1 MRRDCKRGR
10 AQLLAILS
18 NRAKLMPLMKAAQ
31 LPDKVISLIQSAL
44 EEDIDGGDV
53 TSEFFVSADAVSSS
67 RIVAREPGIAAGV
80 AVAAQVFHEVDV
92 RLIVSD
98 ELPDGSP
105 FVAGDTLMR
114 ITGPTRGILSAE
126 RVALNFLQRLCAIA
140 TQTNHYVDAVKPYD
154 VKVLD
159 TRKTTPGCRW
169 LEKMAVRAG
178 GGTNHRM
185 SLNDQVMVKD
195 NHLLADDKLED
206 LQHAI
211 NCAKSARPGIKV
223 ELEADTLEQVT
234 RFLKLEGVDM
244 ILLDNMK
251 PAQLREAVTLVKG
264 SVFLEASG
272 GITLDT
278 INAVAATG
286 VNAISI
292 GALTHTVRALDLSM
306 ELDG

>member
-1 MRRDCKRGR
+1 M
-10 AQLLAILS
+10 QPSSIPS
-18 NRAKLMPLMKAAQ
+18 S
-31 LPDKVISLIQSAL
+31 VIALIQSAL
-44 EEDIDGGDV
+44 DEDIKGGDV

-67 RIVAREPGIAAGV
+67 RIVAREPGIMSGV
-80 AVAAQVFHEVDV
+80 AVAARVFHEVDA
-92 RLIVSD
+92 RLIVSA
-98 ELPDGSP
+98 ELPDGTP
-105 FVAGDTLMR
+105 FAAGDTLMR

-126 RVALNFLQRLCAIA
+126 RVALNFMQRLCAIA
-140 TQTNHYVDAVKPYD
+140 TQTNHYVDAVKPYN

-159 TRKTTPGCRW
+159 TRKTTPGWRW

-211 NCAKSARPGIKV
+211 NCVKSARPGIKV
-223 ELEADTLEQVT
+223 ELEADTLEQVL
-234 RFLKLEGVDM
+234 RFLSLEGVDM

-251 PAQLREAVTLVKG
+251 PAQLREAVALVKG
-264 SVFLEASG
+264 RVFLEASG

-292 GALTHTVRALDLSM
+292 GALTHTVRALDLSL
-306 ELDG
+306 ELEEKTNSGRAVSLPA

>member
-1 MRRDCKRGR
+1 
-10 AQLLAILS
+10 
-18 NRAKLMPLMKAAQ
+18 MKAAP
-31 LPDKVISLIQSAL
+31 LPDHVITLIQSAL
-44 EEDIDGGDV
+44 DEDIDGGDV

-67 RIVAREPGIAAGV
+67 RIVAREAGIAAGV
-80 AVAAQVFHEVDV
+80 AVAARVFHEVDA

-98 ELPDGSP
+98 ELPDGTS
-105 FVAGDTLMR
+105 FAIGDTLMR

-140 TQTNHYVDAVKPYD
+140 TQTKCYVDAVKPHD

-159 TRKTTPGCRW
+159 TRKTTPGWRW
-169 LEKMAVRAG
+169 LEKMAVRSG
-178 GGTNHRM
+178 GRTNHRM

-211 NCAKSARPGIKV
+211 NSVKAARPSIKV

-234 RFLKLEGVDM
+234 RFLTLQGVDM

-251 PAQLREAVTLVKG
+251 PAQLREAVALVKG
-264 SVFLEASG
+264 RVFLEASG
-272 GITLDT
+272 GITLET
-278 INAVAATG
+278 INEVAATG
-286 VNAISI
+286 VNAISV
-292 GALTHTVRALDLSM
+292 GALTHSVRALDLSL
-306 ELDG
+306 ELEG